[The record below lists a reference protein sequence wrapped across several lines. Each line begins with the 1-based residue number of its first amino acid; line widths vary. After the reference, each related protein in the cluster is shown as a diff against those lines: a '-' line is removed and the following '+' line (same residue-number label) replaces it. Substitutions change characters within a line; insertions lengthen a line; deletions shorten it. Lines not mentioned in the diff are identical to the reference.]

1 LPSKTL
7 VEEDDDTALKRLM
20 QEAEARQNAPV
31 QAPVSVLRPYM
42 PVITAAS
49 RASDEI
55 QRVESRLRAETETG
69 KTGVTVHDERDAGQ
83 LVQSIRVLTD
93 SENERT

>member
-1 LPSKTL
+1 
-7 VEEDDDTALKRLM
+7 M

-49 RASDEI
+49 RAADDI
-55 QRVESRLRAETETG
+55 QRVESRLRAETETAE
-69 KTGVTVHDERDAGQ
+69 TGVTVQDDRVAGH

-93 SENERT
+93 SENERR